1 MVSYPHDQFRD
12 VIIIHHDAYKD
23 VRGIFCE
30 CWNDELSSHLEYDFV
45 RLNHSISRKDV
56 LRGLHYQHT
65 HPVGKLFRLIS
76 GRASLLIADLR
87 SASKTYGQLG
97 RIDLSGPWASV
108 FVPPWFAS
116 GLLSYEDDTN
126 IIYLCTDSYIKE
138 FEGVIDAL
146 DRTFVNS
153 CLLTYEPEQLVRSE
167 KDKNGMSFQEYS
179 RNPQF

>member
-1 MVSYPHDQFRD
+1 M
-12 VIIIHHDAYKD
+12 
-23 VRGIFCE
+23 
-30 CWNDELSSHLEYDFV
+30 
-45 RLNHSISRKDV
+45 
-56 LRGLHYQHT
+56 
-65 HPVGKLFRLIS
+65 
-76 GRASLLIADLR
+76 
-87 SASKTYGQLG
+87 
-97 RIDLSGPWASV
+97 